1 MSPEKKDRFDKLL
14 KNHLSA
20 SLRQTSVDSCP
31 DENRIA
37 AYLEGS
43 QTEPFKRAFERH
55 LLQCDRCQSEMASL
69 LRTGVMEAQSR
80 PAVPEKPRSDL
91 RTLIFG
97 WTRVTAFRP
106 VFAILLVSVVTGVV
120 GYQVLRE
127 KNILQLHPAE
137 TAQAPSLSNAPVALP
152 DSSPAQQQPDSPAS
166 DLPLAGRKA
175 TQDQLEAPRK
185 SRTQPESRVSGGR
198 MNSQDARMKDTYAA
212 EPPSTAPAES
222 NREAVGERERRDV
235 TAISQA
241 VPEPLQKESQ
251 SASVAN
257 RQSSRIQTRE
267 EEAVVQSKN
276 QAMPAAPPPARPA
289 LGGLSRSKMEQDSA
303 VNAKEDRSLGASLY
317 KKKQVLSE
325 SPEQAGA
332 VAAAEAKAVSH
343 IEVGG
348 KRFDL
353 RGRLWRDASIL
364 PDDPQPTLV
373 NLNSPDFERVRKQL
387 APYQPVIS
395 RPEDVLIKLH
405 NQVYRVQKEPK
416 ASR

>member
-1 MSPEKKDRFDKLL
+1 
-14 KNHLSA
+14 
-20 SLRQTSVDSCP
+20 
-31 DENRIA
+31 
-37 AYLEGS
+37 
-43 QTEPFKRAFERH
+43 
-55 LLQCDRCQSEMASL
+55 
-69 LRTGVMEAQSR
+69 
-80 PAVPEKPRSDL
+80 
-91 RTLIFG
+91 
-97 WTRVTAFRP
+97 
-106 VFAILLVSVVTGVV
+106 
-120 GYQVLRE
+120 
-127 KNILQLHPAE
+127 
-137 TAQAPSLSNAPVALP
+137 
-152 DSSPAQQQPDSPAS
+152 
-166 DLPLAGRKA
+166 
-175 TQDQLEAPRK
+175 
-185 SRTQPESRVSGGR
+185 
-198 MNSQDARMKDTYAA
+198 MKDTYAA

-222 NREAVGERERRDV
+222 NSEAVGERERRDV
-235 TAISQA
+235 ISQP
-241 VPEPLQKESQ
+241 VPEPLQKESR

-289 LGGLSRSKMEQDSA
+289 LGGLSRSKMEQDST
-303 VNAKEDRSLGASLY
+303 VDAKEDRSLGASLN

-325 SPEQAGA
+325 SPEQASA

-353 RGRLWRDASIL
+353 RGRLWRDTSIL